1 MPTWSNGLPPLL
13 PSRLRVYR
21 GRARPDPHR
30 GRPLQGPARAR
41 ARARGPVLVGRD
53 GARRA
58 AGGGTRR
65 RRVSGGRLMTGLG
78 RHRQDWDDLAALDP
92 YWSVLT
98 EPRNRFGGW
107 DRQEFLRSGET
118 EIEGLM
124 VAARELGLPHAHE
137 AALDFGCGLG
147 RLTRS
152 LARYFGQVWG
162 VDISARMVQQAREL
176 HRDRPNCTFQTTDGT
191 LAFPDARFD
200 LIYSV
205 LVLQHQ
211 PTRAAIRATVRELV
225 RTLRTGGLLCFQL
238 SEPAAAATA
247 VAAPASPLRRA
258 AHCRPRGAAALRALL
273 ASSHPHERGRRGG
286 SPDDRGRG
294 RWSRARR
301 PPGRSRRAGN
311 GEPSLLRYPDG
322 IAEVRPQ
329 ISTTAGPP

>member
-1 MPTWSNGLPPLL
+1 
-13 PSRLRVYR
+13 
-21 GRARPDPHR
+21 
-30 GRPLQGPARAR
+30 
-41 ARARGPVLVGRD
+41 
-53 GARRA
+53 
-58 AGGGTRR
+58 
-65 RRVSGGRLMTGLG
+65 MTGLG

-98 EPRNRFGGW
+98 EPGKRFGGW

-162 VDISARMVQQAREL
+162 VDISARMVEQAREL
-176 HRDRPNCTFQTTDGT
+176 RRDRPNCTFHTTDGT

-211 PTRAAIRATVRELV
+211 PTRAAIRAPVRELV
-225 RTLRTGGLLCFQL
+225 RTFRTGGLLCFQL
-238 SEPAAAATA
+238 PSRL
-247 VAAPASPLRRA
+247 PLRR
-258 AHCRPRGAAALRALL
+258 RLQLRRRLYGVLRTAGLGERLL
-273 ASSHPHERGRRGG
+273 YERYGLHPIRMN
-286 SPDDRGRG
+286 
-294 RWSRARR
+294 AV
-301 PPGRSRRAGN
+301 
-311 GEPSLLRYPDG
+311 GE
-322 IAEVRPQ
+322 AEVRTIVAEAGGHVLAGRPDDH
-329 ISTTAGPP
+329 AGPEMASRLYFVTRTG

>member
-1 MPTWSNGLPPLL
+1 
-13 PSRLRVYR
+13 
-21 GRARPDPHR
+21 
-30 GRPLQGPARAR
+30 
-41 ARARGPVLVGRD
+41 
-53 GARRA
+53 
-58 AGGGTRR
+58 
-65 RRVSGGRLMTGLG
+65 MTGLG

-211 PTRAAIRATVRELV
+211 PTRAAIRATVRSSCA
-225 RTLRTGGLLCFQL
+225 R
-238 SEPAAAATA
+238 SEPEACS
-247 VAAPASPLRRA
+247 ASSFPSRLPLRRRLQLRRRLYGVLRTAGLGERLLYERYWLHPIRMNAVGEAEVQTIVAEAVVTCSPA
-258 AHCRPRGAAALRALL
+258 ARTITPGRKWRAVSTSLPGRDSRGQASNFDHGWTPVVDWQRMKRALITGVTGQDGAYLSKLLLSKGYKVYGVDRVVWL
-273 ASSHPHERGRRGG
+273 AAGRIMMQ
-286 SPDDRGRG
+286 
-294 RWSRARR
+294 
-301 PPGRSRRAGN
+301 
-311 GEPSLLRYPDG
+311 GEPDEV
-322 IAEVRPQ
+322 IAAYEK
-329 ISTTAGPP
+329 S